1 MASKKQS
8 LDRDII
14 RYYWRATTRYKKE
27 FLLSWFIPI
36 NAICSNT
43 IAPFIVGKLLA
54 SLLLPNQQVKGYVIA
69 FIITGIATYITNWI
83 GFWGYMRSQAQTIT
97 DLQASTLQML
107 LRRGTAFHNNQVS
120 GRLVTEALDFPSAYM
135 QLATTFFTNVIPY
148 VVALVSGIAIIAV
161 SSPLLGLV
169 VLVMTVVALGSG
181 YRLRISMKPFREERI
196 RRQKEVTAHFADTIV
211 NIQAVKTFAREDEEL
226 ASHKAKGKQLE
237 NIRIKNWVSFSRSG
251 TQRVGIAYLF
261 QLTFIL
267 TLITLVHRD
276 PAILGAG
283 IFAFTYTVTLTNR
296 LFDITSIMRTFE
308 EALVQAEP
316 MMRAMQTTPEISDE
330 PGAPALIASSGEVSF
345 RDVGFQYS
353 DTDSNEKVFEGL
365 QLHIKAGEK
374 LGLVGPSGGGK
385 STITKLLLRFED
397 VQEGAIEID
406 GQNIASVTQQSLRR
420 AIAYVPQ
427 ESLLFHRTIEENIAY
442 GHLPSSHE
450 AVVRAAKQA
459 YAHDFIMGLPNGY
472 DTIVGERGVK
482 LSGGQRQ
489 RIAIARAMLKD
500 SPIILLDEAT
510 SALDSESEKVIQE
523 ALKELLERR
532 TAIVIAHRLSTIQR
546 MDRIVVLDKGKIVE
560 DGTHAALL
568 KKKGLYAALWA
579 HQSGGFL
586 ED

>member
-69 FIITGIATYITNWI
+69 FIITGITTYITNWI

-226 ASHKAKGKQLE
+226 ASHKTKGKQLE
-237 NIRIKNWVSFSRSG
+237 KIRIKNWVSFSRSG
-251 TQRVGIAYLF
+251 TQRVGIVYLF

-267 TLITLVHRD
+267 TLITLVHRN

-296 LFDITSIMRTFE
+296 LFDITSILRTFE
-308 EALVQAEP
+308 EALVLAEP

-330 PGAPALIASSGEVSF
+330 PGAPVLTASSGEVSF

-406 GQNIASVTQQSLRR
+406 GQNIASV
-420 AIAYVPQ
+420 I
-427 ESLLFHRTIEENIAY
+427 
-442 GHLPSSHE
+442 
-450 AVVRAAKQA
+450 KQ
-459 YAHDFIMGLPNGY
+459 Y
-472 DTIVGERGVK
+472 
-482 LSGGQRQ
+482 
-489 RIAIARAMLKD
+489 
-500 SPIILLDEAT
+500 
-510 SALDSESEKVIQE
+510 KV
-523 ALKELLERR
+523 
-532 TAIVIAHRLSTIQR
+532 
-546 MDRIVVLDKGKIVE
+546 
-560 DGTHAALL
+560 
-568 KKKGLYAALWA
+568 
-579 HQSGGFL
+579 
-586 ED
+586 

>member
-1 MASKKQS
+1 LFS
-8 LDRDII
+8 
-14 RYYWRATTRYKKE
+14 
-27 FLLSWFIPI
+27 
-36 NAICSNT
+36 
-43 IAPFIVGKLLA
+43 V
-54 SLLLPNQQVKGYVIA
+54 LLLY
-69 FIITGIATYITNWI
+69 
-83 GFWGYMRSQAQTIT
+83 
-97 DLQASTLQML
+97 
-107 LRRGTAFHNNQVS
+107 
-120 GRLVTEALDFPSAYM
+120 
-135 QLATTFFTNVIPY
+135 
-148 VVALVSGIAIIAV
+148 
-161 SSPLLGLV
+161 
-169 VLVMTVVALGSG
+169 
-181 YRLRISMKPFREERI
+181 
-196 RRQKEVTAHFADTIV
+196 
-211 NIQAVKTFAREDEEL
+211 
-226 ASHKAKGKQLE
+226 
-237 NIRIKNWVSFSRSG
+237 
-251 TQRVGIAYLF
+251 
-261 QLTFIL
+261 
-267 TLITLVHRD
+267 
-276 PAILGAG
+276 
-283 IFAFTYTVTLTNR
+283 
-296 LFDITSIMRTFE
+296 
-308 EALVQAEP
+308 
-316 MMRAMQTTPEISDE
+316 
-330 PGAPALIASSGEVSF
+330 
-345 RDVGFQYS
+345 VGFQYS

-459 YAHDFIMGLPNGY
+459 YAHDFVMGLPNGY